1 MDTVYIYISPYD
13 ILRPRTNQVS
23 DVRFCDG
30 FIQNNRKIHLIVPYV
45 DRPDNISK
53 AKVYENYGISNQLE
67 IHYLNT
73 NFKSDVKGK
82 FNFLKIAL
90 LNFFQI
96 RKIIK
101 SQKNNYILIS
111 RSVYIL
117 LPLMILKPLLGKN
130 IKLNYWAHDFKKKK
144 IFEQTYLRCDRIIAT
159 NSSIIKSIHQLTKY
173 PLNKTIISSN
183 PITQQQAD
191 DYIDKTTART
201 HIGRIMSENLIV
213 YTGKLA
219 IDYNQELEYIL
230 NAAKQLPNYLFI
242 FTGGKPIAVEYW
254 TNWCKENGINNI
266 VFTGY
271 IHNYQKIKYY
281 QFAADLLLSY
291 YTKQGHDVNYNFPN
305 KICEYM
311 LTGNPIITPNYPAT
325 QDILNEH
332 NCYFVMPENEDDL
345 AKKIKMAIEDVE
357 KSTNIAKQA
366 RLDVK
371 KNTFKIR
378 VSNIINFLESNE

>member
-13 ILRPRTNQVS
+13 ILRPRTNQLS

-53 AKVYENYGISNQLE
+53 SDVYENYGISDQLK

-82 FNFLKIAL
+82 LNFLKIAF
-90 LNFFQI
+90 LNYFQI

-111 RSVYIL
+111 RSVFIL
-117 LPLMILKPLLGKN
+117 LPLMMLKLFLGKN
-130 IKLNYWAHDFKKKK
+130 IKLAYWAHDFSKKK
-144 IFEQTYLRCDRIIAT
+144 IFQQTYMRCDRIIAT
-159 NSSIIKSIHQLTKY
+159 NTSIIQSIHQLTKY

-191 DYIDKTTART
+191 YSINKSTARI
-201 HIGRIMSENLIV
+201 HIGRSMSENLIV

-219 IDYNQELEYIL
+219 KEYNQELEYIL
-230 NAAKQLPNYLFI
+230 NAAKRLPDMQFI
-242 FTGGKPIAVEYW
+242 FTGGKPLAVEYW
-254 TNWCKENGINNI
+254 KEHCKELQITNAT
-266 VFTGY
+266 FTGY
-271 IHNYQKIKYY
+271 IHNYQEIKYY
-281 QFAADLLLSY
+281 QFAADVLISY

-325 QDILNEH
+325 QDMLNER
-332 NCYFVMPENEDDL
+332 NCYFVESENDEEL
-345 AKKIKMAIEDVE
+345 AKTIKSAIESKERTSSIV
-357 KSTNIAKQA
+357 KQA
-366 RLDVK
+366 RFDVK
-371 KNTFKIR
+371 QNTFKIR
-378 VSNIINFLESNE
+378 VSSIIKFLESNE

>member
-1 MDTVYIYISPYD
+1 VDTVYIYISPYD

-45 DRPDNISK
+45 DRLDNISK
-53 AKVYENYGISNQLE
+53 TKVFENYGISDQLE

-111 RSVYIL
+111 RSVFIL
-117 LPLMILKPLLGKN
+117 LPLMILKHLLGKN
-130 IKLNYWAHDFKKKK
+130 IKLTYWAHDFNKKK

-173 PLNKTIISSN
+173 PLNKTILSSN

-191 DYIDKTTART
+191 DFIDKTTART
-201 HIGRIMSENLIV
+201 NIGRSMSENLIV

-219 IDYNQELEYIL
+219 IEYNLELEYIL
-230 NAAKQLPNYLFI
+230 KAAKQLPSYVFI

-254 TNWCKENGINNI
+254 TNWCIENGINNA

-281 QFAADLLLSY
+281 QFAADILLSY

-311 LTGNPIITPNYPAT
+311 LTGNPIITPN
-325 QDILNEH
+325 
-332 NCYFVMPENEDDL
+332 
-345 AKKIKMAIEDVE
+345 
-357 KSTNIAKQA
+357 
-366 RLDVK
+366 
-371 KNTFKIR
+371 
-378 VSNIINFLESNE
+378 

>member
-1 MDTVYIYISPYD
+1 VDTVYIYISPYD

-53 AKVYENYGISNQLE
+53 AKVFENYGISDQLE

-111 RSVYIL
+111 RSVFIL

-130 IKLNYWAHDFKKKK
+130 IKLTYWAHDFKKKK

-183 PITQQQAD
+183 PITQQQVD
-191 DYIDKTTART
+191 DFIDKTTART
-201 HIGRIMSENLIV
+201 HIGRSMSENLIV

-219 IDYNQELEYIL
+219 KEYNQELEYIL
-230 NAAKQLPNYLFI
+230 NAAKRLPDTQFV
-242 FTGGKPIAVEYW
+242 FTGGKPLAVEYW
-254 TNWCKENGINNI
+254 KERCNELQITNTT
-266 VFTGY
+266 FTGY
-271 IHNYQKIKYY
+271 SHNYQEIKYY
-281 QFAADLLLSY
+281 QFAADVLISY

-311 LTGNPIITPNYPAT
+311 LTGNPIITPDYPAT
-325 QDILNEH
+325 QDLLNEH
-332 NCYFVMPENEDDL
+332 NCYFVMPENEDEL
-345 AKKIKMAIEDVE
+345 AKKIKMAIEDLE

-371 KNTFKIR
+371 QNTFKIR
-378 VSNIINFLESNE
+378 VSSIINFLESNE

>member
-45 DRPDNISK
+45 NRPDNISK
-53 AKVYENYGISNQLE
+53 SDVFENYGISDQLE

-82 FNFLKIAL
+82 LNFLKIAF
-90 LNFFQI
+90 LNYFQI

-111 RSVYIL
+111 RSVLIL
-117 LPLMILKPLLGKN
+117 LPLMMLKLLLGKN
-130 IKLNYWAHDFKKKK
+130 IKLAHWAHDFSKKK
-144 IFEQTYLRCDRIIAT
+144 IFQQTYLRCDRIIAT
-159 NSSIIKSIHQLTKY
+159 NTSIIQSIHQLTKY

-191 DYIDKTTART
+191 FSIDKTTARL
-201 HIGRIMSENLIV
+201 HLGRSMEEKLIV

-219 IDYNQELEYIL
+219 KEYNQELEYIL
-230 NAAKQLPNYLFI
+230 NAAKRLPDMQFV
-242 FTGGKPIAVEYW
+242 FTGGKPLAVEYW
-254 TNWCKENGINNI
+254 KERCKELQITNTT
-266 VFTGY
+266 FTGY
-271 IHNYQKIKYY
+271 IHNYQEIKYY
-281 QFAADLLLSY
+281 QFAADVLVSY

-378 VSNIINFLESNE
+378 VSNIIDFLESNE